1 MIWFINQEISKTKK
15 HFIKIKIGFIYVNLY
30 FNQSDQTGNNFDY
43 QVMKYTQYIIII
55 ILLNACARVGRPTG
69 GDKDVTPPKLLKSTP
84 ANETLN
90 FHGQE
95 MILEFDEFITLKD
108 PAKNIL
114 ISPPLENQPVI
125 TPLGIGTKRLKI
137 KFQDS
142 LNPNTTYQ
150 INFGE
155 SIADYNEA
163 NKLNNLQLVFS
174 TGPVI
179 DSLSLQGKIKAIH
192 YDKKPDK
199 ILVGLYQAYNFT
211 DSIVYKQKPY
221 YVTLSETDGHF
232 KFNHLKAG
240 NYRIIA
246 LADENR
252 DYKYQQGKESIGF
265 TDKIISIPQDSLVKL
280 NLFKEYPVLSIE
292 DIAQKSRQ
300 HIIVKFKGNPDSLKV
315 SVITSVKKQ
324 QDFFDKNQWHLWYQT
339 AADSIELMIPLPHQ
353 RKKKYKRK
361 RNDQKDSLQVIITGK
376 RRINPTDSLVISAN
390 MPIKKIDTAKVSL
403 LSDST
408 SVAYRLRQLTKG
420 YFEISFDKLLGKSYN
435 LRILPETVT
444 GFTGQT
450 NRDTLKANISI
461 PKAEI
466 YGKLILHLNNTTKK
480 PLFVELLKNNNID
493 RKTPTQ
499 TGNDFIFP
507 YLTPGK
513 YRLRIIVDANNN
525 NRWDTGSYLRHLQP
539 EQSFESG
546 KVIEIRANWDVNQ
559 SLMLDELK

>member
-1 MIWFINQEISKTKK
+1 
-15 HFIKIKIGFIYVNLY
+15 
-30 FNQSDQTGNNFDY
+30 
-43 QVMKYTQYIIII
+43 MKYIQYIIII
-55 ILLNACARVGRPTG
+55 ILLLNACARVGRPTG
-69 GDKDVTPPKLLKSTP
+69 GDKDVTPPNLLKSTP
-84 ANETLN
+84 DNETLN

-95 MILEFDEFITLKD
+95 IVLEFDEFITLKD

-125 TPLGIGTKRLKI
+125 SPLGIGTKRLKI

-155 SIADYNEA
+155 SIADYNEG
-163 NKLNNLQLVFS
+163 NKMNNLLLVFS

-179 DSLSLQGKIKAIH
+179 DSLSLKGKIKAIH
-192 YDKKPDK
+192 FDKKPDK
-199 ILVGLYQAYNFT
+199 ILVGLYQAKDFT

-221 YVTLSETDGHF
+221 YVTLTNADGHF
-232 KFNHLKAG
+232 KFKHLKAG

-265 TDKIISIPQDSLVKL
+265 VDKVINVPQDSVANL
-280 NLFKEYPVLSIE
+280 NLFKEYPVLNIE
-292 DIAQKSRQ
+292 EVEQKSRQ
-300 HIIVKFKGNPDSLKV
+300 HVVVKFKGNPDSLKV
-315 SVITSVKKQ
+315 AVKSPVKRQ
-324 QDFFDKNQWHLWYQT
+324 QHFYDKNRWHLWYQSDD
-339 AADSIELMIPLPHQ
+339 DSIKLEIPLVHH
-353 RKKKYKRK
+353 RIKKYIRK
-361 RNDQKDSLQVIITGK
+361 RSDEKDSLQVIIKAKG
-376 RRINPTDSLVISAN
+376 RMSPLDSVIISSN
-390 MPIKKIDTAKVSL
+390 MPIVKTDSSKIRL
-403 LSDST
+403 LNDST
-408 SVAYRLRQLTKG
+408 AVAFRLQQLQNG
-420 YFEISFDKLLGKSYN
+420 NFEVNFEKKLGKSYQ
-435 LRILPETVT
+435 LQLLPETVT

-450 NRDTLKANISI
+450 NQDTLKADIAI

-493 RKTPTQ
+493 RKSPTQ

-513 YRLRIIVDANNN
+513 YSLRIIVDMNKN
-525 NRWDTGSYLRHLQP
+525 NRWDTGSYLRHIQP
-539 EQSFESG
+539 EQSFEPN
-546 KVIEIRANWDVNQ
+546 KTIEIRANWDVNQ
-559 SLMLDELK
+559 SLMLEELRN